1 MSRIKEFYHDQ
12 ICEGQ
17 RQAME
22 DADLDRQY
30 EEYIQEQAKH
40 FGLEVNDPLTTD
52 DIEKINDALKEEQR
66 IEEMAEDAAF
76 MRIFELTHTY
86 PF

>member
-1 MSRIKEFYHDQ
+1 MSRTKEFYHEQ

-30 EEYIQEQAKH
+30 EEYMQDRAKH
-40 FGLEVNDPLTTD
+40 FGLEVHNPLTLD
-52 DIEKINDALKEEQR
+52 DIKAINDA
-66 IEEMAEDAAF
+66 
-76 MRIFELTHTY
+76 H
-86 PF
+86 

>member
-1 MSRIKEFYHDQ
+1 MSRMKEFYHDQ

-17 RQAME
+17 RQAIE

-30 EEYIQEQAKH
+30 EEYIQEQGKH
-40 FGLEVNDPLTTD
+40 VGLEVNDPLTTD
-52 DIEKINDALKEEQR
+52 IAKINDAFTEEQL
-66 IEEMAEDAAF
+66 IEVAEEAVF